1 MLRAGSHA
9 PNVVLGLRARSPG
22 IDYNASSNV
31 TRVKTSKPIRAI
43 LFDKDGTL
51 VDFQKTWGPAV
62 HDVMQTLAAG
72 HHAIYERLAAAIGFV
87 ESEQSFLPDSIFIA
101 QPTSVWGPLWAQVL
115 GCGADPHF
123 LTEVDR
129 RLCEAT
135 TSHLVPIGDPR
146 KLMIALAGRGY
157 RLGVLS
163 NDAEVTVR
171 AHARMLGVDRILH
184 FVAGYDSGFGAK
196 PDSGPVIAF
205 ANAAGVSPSQVA
217 VVGDT
222 VLDAAAAHAGGAIAV
237 GVMTGPA
244 PAANLV
250 PEADAIL
257 ASAEE
262 LLTWLD
268 NR

>member
-1 MLRAGSHA
+1 MKSCAKRRVKAQSPDIVPMHLRS
-9 PNVVLGLRARSPG
+9 
-22 IDYNASSNV
+22 NASSNMAH
-31 TRVKTSKPIRAI
+31 VKTAGPIRAI

-51 VDFQKTWGPAV
+51 VDFQRTWGPAV

-72 HHAIYERLAAAIGFV
+72 HQAIYARLAAAIGFV
-87 ESEQSFLPDSIFIA
+87 ESELSFLPDSIFIA
-101 QPTSVWGPLWAQVL
+101 QPTGVWGPLWAQVL
-115 GCGADPHF
+115 GCVADLHF

-157 RLGVLS
+157 RLGVIS
-163 NDAEVTVR
+163 TDAEITAR
-171 AHARMLGVDRILH
+171 AHARRLGIDWILQ
-184 FVAGYDSGFGAK
+184 FVVGYDSGFGAK
-196 PDSGPVIAF
+196 PDPGTILAF
-205 ANAAGVSPSQVA
+205 ANAAGVSPLQVA

-222 VLDAAAAHAGGAIAV
+222 ALDVAAARAAGAIAV
-237 GVMTGPA
+237 GVLTGPE
-244 PAANLV
+244 PAAKLA
-250 PEADAIL
+250 PDADAIL